1 MQALA
6 SASALSAVAMAQ
18 APPGGE
24 SAEQPTEV
32 TTTLH
37 DVGGTTVRRY
47 FDDQQFSALQRICD
61 LIVPAQNS
69 RPGALDVEVP
79 EFLDFHVSVSFDDR
93 QQAYRAGLDALNFQ
107 ALLLFGKS
115 FAELSDGQADRI
127 IAEPMRVNW
136 TPSPPRDILAAF
148 LREVRQDAL
157 AATQNTRAYSESLA
171 SAGGRRRDTDLYW
184 YVME

>member
-6 SASALSAVAMAQ
+6 SASALPAVAMAQ
-18 APPGGE
+18 APLPAGASDE
-24 SAEQPTEV
+24 PQQVS
-32 TTTLH
+32 TTHH
-37 DVGGTTVRRY
+37 DAGGTTVRRY
-47 FDDQQFSALQRICD
+47 FDDAQFSALQRICD
-61 LIVPAQNS
+61 LIVPAQNG

-79 EFLDFHVSVSFDDR
+79 EFLDFHVSVSFEDR

-107 ALLLFGKS
+107 ARQLFGKS
-115 FAELSDGQADRI
+115 FSELSDGQADRI
-127 IAEPMRVNW
+127 IAEPIRVNW

-157 AATQNTRAYSESLA
+157 AATEGTREYSKSLA
-171 SAGGRRRDTDLYW
+171 SAGVRRRDTDLYW

>member
-6 SASALSAVAMAQ
+6 SASALPAVAMAQ
-18 APPGGE
+18 APAAGDS
-24 SAEQPTEV
+24 SAQPTEV
-32 TTTLH
+32 STTLH

-47 FDDQQFSALQRICD
+47 FDDEQFSALQRICD
-61 LIVPAQNS
+61 LIVPAQNG
-69 RPGALDVEVP
+69 RPGALGVEVP

-93 QQAYRAGLDALNFQ
+93 QQTYRAGLDALNYQ
-107 ALLLFGKS
+107 GLLLFGKS
-115 FAELSDGQADRI
+115 FAELGDDQAGQI

-157 AATQNTRAYSESLA
+157 AATHNTREYSEAMA
-171 SAGGRRRDTDLYW
+171 SAGVRRRDTGLYW

>member
-6 SASALSAVAMAQ
+6 SASALPAVAMAQ
-18 APPGGE
+18 APPGG
-24 SAEQPTEV
+24 SSEQSTEV
-32 TTTLH
+32 STTLH
-37 DVGGTTVRRY
+37 DIGGTTVRRY
-47 FDDQQFSALQRICD
+47 FGDAQFSALNRICD
-61 LIVPAQNS
+61 LIVPAQNG

-93 QQAYRAGLDALNFQ
+93 QQAYRAGLDALNYQ
-107 ALLLFGKS
+107 ALLLFGAS

-157 AATQNTRAYSESLA
+157 AATEGTREYSESLA
-171 SAGGRRRDTDLYW
+171 SAGVRRRDSDLYW